1 MEQTESDVRLSILN
15 SFLTTPHR
23 KLAELAPLHTDAL
36 ARDPLFYAHLAP
48 WYFARGEVRDHKV
61 LFVAHLATSEYPEFR
76 GAAWMLLQGLAP
88 YEVARVLDHATK
100 TCKKVPRSLRGA
112 IAHYLLTRERNE
124 KQFDGAVLRARA
136 AMKHLYASLHL
147 HPGPRAQAILFDGV
161 PPEGSPQAALKR
173 LAQTEDSAEQARL
186 ILEYAIPYM
195 TAIAAVKSVTPAL
208 LVALVAAMSPQE
220 VINSMGMLKRRGAL
234 ANPDLK
240 KLIDDKLEG
249 AKKDKRVSTLKTKK
263 AASSVV
269 LDAETE
275 AKLMEIADVRI
286 ADKAEITRPT
296 AIFADKSHS
305 MSAAIE
311 VAKQIAALVSAV
323 ATRGLFV
330 YAFDSEAFPITVS
343 VPEGARPALSD
354 WEQAFR
360 YVKANGS
367 TAIGAPLVKL
377 RKDGV
382 LVEQIVIVTDE
393 EEVTAPR
400 FVDAYKEYSE
410 ALHIRPAVCIVAVK
424 APNREFEDGLRTAGI
439 EFSTFPV
446 EKSDMY
452 SYPNLLNVLVAPS
465 RQELIDT
472 IMATPLPVRPDVKAQ
487 VRV

>member
-1 MEQTESDVRLSILN
+1 MEQTETDVRLGILN

-76 GAAWMLLQGLAP
+76 GAAWMLLQSLAP

-100 TCKKVPRSLRGA
+100 ECKKVPRSLRTA
-112 IAHYLLTRERNE
+112 IAHYLSTREQNE

-136 AMKHLYASLHL
+136 AMKHLYASLHI
-147 HPGPRAQAILFDGV
+147 HPSPRAQAILFDGL
-161 PPEGSPQAALKR
+161 PPEGSPQAALKK
-173 LAQTEDSAEQARL
+173 LAKTEDSTEQARL
-186 ILEYAIPYM
+186 ILAHSIPYP

-208 LVALVAAMSPQE
+208 LVALVEAMTPQE

-234 ANPDLK
+234 DHPDLK
-240 KLIDDKLEG
+240 KLIDGKLEG
-249 AKKDKRVSTLKTKK
+249 AKKDRRVSTLKTKK
-263 AASSVV
+263 AAEKVA

-275 AKLMEIADVRI
+275 AKLLEVTDARI
-286 ADKAEITRPT
+286 AEKTEITRPT
-296 AIFADKSHS
+296 AIFADKSSS

-323 ATRGLFV
+323 ATHGLFV
-330 YAFDSEAFPITVS
+330 YAFDSEAFPITVT
-343 VPEGARPALSD
+343 VPEGRRPLLSD

-360 YVKANGS
+360 YIKANGS
-367 TAIGAPLVKL
+367 TAIGAPLVKM

-400 FVDAYKEYSE
+400 FVDAYREYSE
-410 ALHIRPAVCIVAVK
+410 ALHIRPAVCIVATRT
-424 APNREFEDGLRTAGI
+424 PNREFEDGLRKAGI

-446 EKSDMY
+446 EKSDYY
-452 SYPNLLNVLVAPS
+452 SYPSLLALLAAPS

-472 IMATPLPVRPDVKAQ
+472 IMATPLPVRPDQKEQ
-487 VRV
+487 VRA